1 MASLTAGMA
10 DSVPKFALV
19 GKMVAPSTT
28 VARLLLVLRG
38 RMRARLLAS
47 PSLVLRNELH
57 SCRYGCSANA
67 GNGLSVGLCRFHG
80 FSSLT
85 GFGEGKVLHG
95 QQLLAESGAAHS
107 TNQAISQ
114 GLFEKLFTCEVTVN
128 GKLAKSCQI
137 LGNGL
142 SWLLSSLAES
152 VSLADRIRLRLEMLL
167 QRLDQCLER
176 RFVQSSWGE

>member
-1 MASLTAGMA
+1 M
-10 DSVPKFALV
+10 
-19 GKMVAPSTT
+19 
-28 VARLLLVLRG
+28 
-38 RMRARLLAS
+38 
-47 PSLVLRNELH
+47 LRNELH

-67 GNGLSVGLCRFHG
+67 GNGLSVGLCHFHG

-114 GLFEKLFTCEVTVN
+114 GLFEELFTCKVTVN
-128 GKLAKSCQI
+128 GKLAKSCQM

-142 SWLLSSLAES
+142 SWLLSTLAES
-152 VSLADRIRLRLEMLL
+152 VSLSDRIQLRLEMLL
-167 QRLDQCLER
+167 QHLDQCMSRMSLRPE
-176 RFVQSSWGE
+176 